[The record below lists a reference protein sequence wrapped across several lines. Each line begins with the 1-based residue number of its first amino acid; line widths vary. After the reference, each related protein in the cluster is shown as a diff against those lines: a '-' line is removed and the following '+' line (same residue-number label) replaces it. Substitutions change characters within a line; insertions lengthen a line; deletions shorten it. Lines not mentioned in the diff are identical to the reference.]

1 MIPYAKSSDEDQ
13 SYKCLCRFS
22 GLCTPIVEED
32 AVYVSMHIHFPAT
45 AFTDKRDT
53 LYTLMALMARN

>member
-1 MIPYAKSSDEDQ
+1 MQ
-13 SYKCLCRFS
+13 SHQMKINRSRVGVVFS
-22 GLCTPIVEED
+22 GLCTPVVEED
-32 AVYVSMHIHFPAT
+32 VVYVSMHIHFPAT